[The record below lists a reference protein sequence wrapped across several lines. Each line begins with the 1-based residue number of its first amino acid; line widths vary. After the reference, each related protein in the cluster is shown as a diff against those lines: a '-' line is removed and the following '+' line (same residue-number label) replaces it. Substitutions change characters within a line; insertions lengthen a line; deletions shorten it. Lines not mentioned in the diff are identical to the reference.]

1 MRGKRFQ
8 VFLVKAHAADRH
20 SAAGFVVDQDRK
32 RYSELPRK
40 FVCGPSIV
48 LGDPEKGYAI
58 AAITFV
64 EAFEERECELAD
76 GAGHLEE
83 CSDDRAA
90 FQKADERVFLVIASF
105 QRKSWSRVS
114 SNDVRH
120 VVLYSHPAL
129 NQPQNSHRQ
138 SVS

>member
-1 MRGKRFQ
+1 MRGNRFQ

-20 SAAGFVVDQDRK
+20 SAAGIGQKNRGHVAQAVGVGDQVAVFVVDQDRK

-76 GAGHLEE
+76 GAGRSEE
-83 CSDDRAA
+83 R
-90 FQKADERVFLVIASF
+90 RVGKECRS
-105 QRKSWSRVS
+105 RWSPY
-114 SNDVRH
+114 H
-120 VVLYSHPAL
+120 
-129 NQPQNSHRQ
+129 
-138 SVS
+138 

>member
-20 SAAGFVVDQDRK
+20 SAAGIDQKNRGHVAQTVGVGDQVAVFVVDQDRK

-76 GAGHLEE
+76 GAGRSEE
-83 CSDDRAA
+83 R
-90 FQKADERVFLVIASF
+90 RVGKECRS
-105 QRKSWSRVS
+105 RWSPY
-114 SNDVRH
+114 H
-120 VVLYSHPAL
+120 
-129 NQPQNSHRQ
+129 
-138 SVS
+138 